1 MPIYE
6 YQCQHCEHK
15 MEAIQKISDKPLK
28 DCPECKQETLRKLVS
43 AAAFKLTGTGWY
55 ETDFKHNDSKARD
68 DKKPGK
74 NNGEKSDTTK
84 GAKGKK
90 SESKAETPKKKE
102 SVAESSK

>member
-15 MEAIQKISDKPLK
+15 MEAIQKISDEPLK

-55 ETDFKHNDSKARD
+55 ETDFKHKDSKAEK
-68 DKKPGK
+68 DKKP
-74 NNGEKSDTTK
+74 DTTK
-84 GAKGKK
+84 GAKGKESDNSGNK
-90 SESKAETPKKKE
+90 SESNAEKPKKKE
-102 SVAESSK
+102 PVVESSK